1 MLTWRSRVALLSA
14 TFFGVLFVLTIAVVQ
29 ILN

>member
-1 MLTWRSRVALLSA
+1 VALLSA
-14 TFFGVLFVLTIAVVQ
+14 TLFGVLFVLTIAVVQ